1 MSNQAVSAARPRKAG
16 ALFELGEARCDWKRD
31 EVEQIYRTPLTEL
44 MFRAQSVHRQSHAPD
59 RVQTCQLI
67 SIKTGGCPEDCA
79 YCPQSAHYDAP
90 VERQGLLDAQHVIGV
105 AREAAERGVTRFC
118 MGAAWR
124 QAPEGAEFERVLEM
138 VRGVSALGME
148 VCCTLGMLSE
158 GQAARLKD
166 AGLSAYNHNLD
177 TSPEFYGS
185 IISTRVYDD
194 RLRTLAAVRKAG
206 ITVCCGGILGMGER
220 EADRIGLL
228 HQLATLQPHPESV
241 PINML
246 VRVEGT
252 PLASM
257 PALDPLEMVRAIA
270 TARILMPGSRVR
282 LAAGRKQLSPEAVTL
297 CFLAGA
303 NSIFVGEK
311 LLTTPNPGPDED
323 EQLLQTLGLKP
334 LESHAI

>member
-1 MSNQAVSAARPRKAG
+1 MSVQVTTAARSLETAPV
-16 ALFELGEARCDWKRD
+16 ELRHDWKRG
-31 EVEQIYRTPLTEL
+31 EVAEIYRTPLTEL
-44 MFRAQSVHRQSHAPD
+44 VFRAQSVHRQSHAPD

-158 GQAARLKD
+158 GQAARLKE

-220 EADRIGLL
+220 ESDRIGLL

-270 TARILMPGSRVR
+270 TARILMPASRVR

-323 EQLLQTLGLKP
+323 QQLLQTLGLKP
-334 LESHAI
+334 LESHAS

>member
-1 MSNQAVSAARPRKAG
+1 MKSEAAGTTTHINDEAPLRHDWTKAEVQA
-16 ALFELGEARCDWKRD
+16 
-31 EVEQIYRTPLTEL
+31 IYSTPLPDL
-44 MFRAQSVHRQSHAPD
+44 IFRAQSIHRQFNRPD
-59 RVQTCQLI
+59 TVQTCQLI

-79 YCPQSAHYDAP
+79 YCPQSAHYDTE
-90 VERQGLLDAQHVIGV
+90 VEREGLLDPQHVIAT
-105 AREAAERGVTRFC
+105 AREAAARGVTRMC

-124 QAPEGAEFERVLEM
+124 EAPKGRDFEKVLEM
-138 VRGVSALGME
+138 VRGVSALGLE
-148 VCCTLGMLSE
+148 VCCTLGMLTD
-158 GQAARLKD
+158 GQAERLKD
-166 AGLSAYNHNLD
+166 AGLTAYNHNLD

-185 IISTRVYDD
+185 IITTRVYEE

-220 EADRIGLL
+220 ETDRVGLL
-228 HQLATLQPHPESV
+228 HQLASLRPHPESV

-252 PLASM
+252 PLANVPS
-257 PALDPLEMVRAIA
+257 LDPLEMVRAIA
-270 TARILMPGSRVR
+270 TARILMPASRVR

-311 LLTTPNPGPDED
+311 LLTTPNPRADED
-323 EQLLQTLGLKP
+323 ELLLQSLGMKP
-334 LESHAI
+334 LEPHAV

>member
-1 MSNQAVSAARPRKAG
+1 MSVQATTAARSQEIAQV
-16 ALFELGEARCDWKRD
+16 ELRHDWNRGEVT
-31 EVEQIYRTPLTEL
+31 EIYRTPLTEL
-44 MFRAQSVHRQSHAPD
+44 VFRAQSVHRQSHPPD

-158 GQAARLKD
+158 GQASRLKQ

-220 EADRIGLL
+220 ESDRIGLL

-257 PALDPLEMVRAIA
+257 PTLDPLEMVRAIA
-270 TARILMPGSRVR
+270 TARILMPASRVR

-323 EQLLQTLGLKP
+323 QQLLQTLGLKP
-334 LESHAI
+334 LESHAS

>member
-1 MSNQAVSAARPRKAG
+1 MSTEATSAARPRG
-16 ALFELGEARCDWKRD
+16 AVASFELGELRHDWKRG
-31 EVEQIYRTPLTEL
+31 EVQEIYRTPLTEL
-44 MFRAQSVHRQSHAPD
+44 VFRAQSVHRQSHAPD

-90 VERQGLLDAQHVIGV
+90 VERQGLLDARHVIGV
-105 AREAAERGVTRFC
+105 AREAADRGVTRFC

-138 VRGVSALGME
+138 VRGVSELGME

-158 GQAARLKD
+158 GQAVRLKD

-194 RLRTLAAVRKAG
+194 RLKTLAAVRKAG

-228 HQLATLQPHPESV
+228 LQLATLQPHPESV

-270 TARILMPGSRVR
+270 TARILMPASRVR